1 MYKRVSCLLAGVLA
15 CIMLLSACGPDV
27 SGASSASG
35 DGSLSMEPSVSVLA
49 PVVDPEPLY
58 TNPLT
63 GEGTD
68 VDLSANRPVAIM
80 LNNLKKALPQCG
92 ISQADIIYEAPAEGG
107 ITRMMA
113 VFQSLDGVGA
123 LGSVRSARPY
133 YVELAAGLDAIFI
146 HAGGSDD
153 AYSAIKKHG
162 VFNIDGVNGPYGGTM
177 FYRDAQR
184 KKTAGFEHS
193 LFTDEARIENLLTGS
208 LSKMR
213 QTHKEDY
220 SIPLSFAKD
229 AVPTTGQSANSI
241 SVKYSYYKTGSFTY
255 DPQSE
260 TYLVSQLVDKQNG
273 PYVDG
278 SNDQQ
283 VAVTNV
289 LVLHTDVN
297 LIKGDTAGRQ
307 TVRLTGSGNGWF
319 ACGGQY
325 IPITWSKESPTAPLR
340 FSTADGQPL
349 ILGVGKS
356 YINIVDNSASVT
368 FE

>member
-1 MYKRVSCLLAGVLA
+1 MYKRISSLLAGVLA
-15 CIMLLSACGPDV
+15 TVMLLSACGPDTPD
-27 SGASSASG
+27 ASSSSG
-35 DGSLSMEPSVSVLA
+35 DSSLSLEPSISTLA
-49 PVVDPEPLY
+49 PVVDPVPLY

-68 VDLSANRPVAIM
+68 EDLSSNRPVAIM

-92 ISQADIIYEAPAEGG
+92 ISQADIIYEVPAEGG

-153 AYSAIKKHG
+153 AYSAIKKHS

-184 KKTAGFEHS
+184 KKTAGYEHS
-193 LFTDEARIENLLTGS
+193 LFTDEDRIEKLLAGS

-213 QTHKEDY
+213 QTHKEGY
-220 SIPLSFAKD
+220 SLPLSFVKD
-229 AVPTTGQSANSI
+229 AAPANGQSANNI
-241 SVKYSYYKTGSFTY
+241 SVKYSYYKTGNFTY
-255 DPQSE
+255 DSVSK
-260 TYLVSQLVDKQNG
+260 TYLVSQLVDKQTG

-278 SNDQQ
+278 NNDRQ

-297 LIKGDTAGRQ
+297 QIKGDTAGRL
-307 TVRLTGSGNGWF
+307 TVRLTGSGSGFF

-325 IPITWSKESPTAPLR
+325 IPITWSKESPTAPFR

-349 ILGVGKS
+349 TLGVGKS
-356 YINIVDNSASVT
+356 YINIVDNSAAVT